1 MKKSP
6 EYPRKMSR
14 TGGLIRDK
22 RQEQGKDE
30 HIPDMVPA
38 SCGYE
43 PLKQSPEQE
52 EDSCYGYDDKIA
64 YQKMK

>member
-1 MKKSP
+1 
-6 EYPRKMSR
+6 MSR
-14 TGGLIRDK
+14 TEGLIRDE

-38 SCGYE
+38 SCGYG

-52 EDSCYGYDDKIA
+52 EDSCYDCDDKIA
-64 YQKMK
+64 

>member
-6 EYPRKMSR
+6 EYSRKMSR
-14 TGGLIRDK
+14 AEGLIRDK

-38 SCGYE
+38 SCGHG

-52 EDSCYGYDDKIA
+52 EDSCYGCDDKIA
-64 YQKMK
+64 

>member
-1 MKKSP
+1 
-6 EYPRKMSR
+6 MSR
-14 TGGLIRDK
+14 AESLIRDK

-38 SCGYE
+38 SCGYG

-52 EDSCYGYDDKIA
+52 KDSCYGYDDKIA
-64 YQKMK
+64 